1 MYFKI
6 KDKEKITNYYKKNGY
21 VIIRNFFLK
30 KRIHSIKKKILKNI
44 KLKQNKFFYYEKIGN
59 NSYKLRR
66 IEKISDFS
74 RDAKK
79 IIYSKK
85 TMKFINLI
93 TNNKNKLF
101 KDKLNFK
108 YPGGMGYL
116 PHIDGHFYWRD
127 NKNVRRAGWKIYS
140 NSFINFVMPLEKSN
154 ISNGCLYVSKK
165 NNIKK
170 LGNNW
175 KDITNKLDSFTP
187 NIKNKDLKK
196 FSYKPTVLDVGDIL
210 LFDWHCAHK
219 SNKNLSS
226 KSRMIFYATYCA
238 KNKKFKNVR
247 NKYYF
252 DKKYSKNNDR
262 IKSLQFN

>member
-30 KRIHSIKKKILKNI
+30 KRIHSIKKKILKDI
-44 KLKQNKFFYYEKIGN
+44 KIKKNNFFYYEKVSNGTQ
-59 NSYKLRR
+59 KLRR
-66 IEKISDFS
+66 IEKISDFCL
-74 RDAKK
+74 DAKK

-85 TMKFINLI
+85 ITKFINLI

-108 YPGGMGYL
+108 YPDGEGYL
-116 PHIDGHFYWRD
+116 HHIDGHFYWRD
-127 NKNVRRAGWKIYS
+127 NKNIRRPGWKVYS
-140 NSFINFVMPLEKSN
+140 NSFINFVMALEKSN
-154 ISNGCLYVSKK
+154 ISNGCLYVSNK

-219 SNKNLSS
+219 SSKNLSS

-238 KNKKFKNVR
+238 NNKRFKNVR
-247 NKYYF
+247 KKYYL
-252 DKKYSKNNDR
+252 DKKYIKNNSK